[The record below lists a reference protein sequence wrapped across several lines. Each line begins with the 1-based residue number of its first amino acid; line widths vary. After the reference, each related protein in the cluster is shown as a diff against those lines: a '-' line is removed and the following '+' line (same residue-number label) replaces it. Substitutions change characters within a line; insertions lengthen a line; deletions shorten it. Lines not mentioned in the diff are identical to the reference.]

1 MNEQYK
7 EAVDGLIVGFD
18 YMLQESNK
26 QNTQIFNGIIT
37 AVNGGSYTIKL
48 NGNEYV
54 IPLYGGLAHNV
65 NEVVKVFI
73 PQGNMNL
80 AFFM

>member
-1 MNEQYK
+1 MGEQYR
-7 EAVDGLIVGFD
+7 EAVNGLITGFD
-18 YMLQESNK
+18 YMLQENNK

-37 AVNGGSYTIKL
+37 AINNGSYTIKI

-54 IPLYGGLAHNV
+54 IPLYGNFNHDI

-80 AFFM
+80 AFFI

>member
-1 MNEQYK
+1 MGEQYK
-7 EAVDGLIVGFD
+7 EAVDGLIAGFD

-37 AVNGGSYTIKL
+37 AISGGSYTIKL

-54 IPLYGGLAHNV
+54 IPLYGGLSHSIND
-65 NEVVKVFI
+65 VVKVFI

-80 AFFM
+80 AFFI

>member
-7 EAVDGLIVGFD
+7 EAVDGLIGGFD
-18 YMLQESNK
+18 YMLQENNK
-26 QNTQIFNGIIT
+26 KSTQIFNGVIT
-37 AVNGGSYTIKL
+37 AVNGSSYTIKL

-54 IPLYGGLAHNV
+54 IPLYGGFIHNV
-65 NEVVKVFI
+65 NDVVKVFI